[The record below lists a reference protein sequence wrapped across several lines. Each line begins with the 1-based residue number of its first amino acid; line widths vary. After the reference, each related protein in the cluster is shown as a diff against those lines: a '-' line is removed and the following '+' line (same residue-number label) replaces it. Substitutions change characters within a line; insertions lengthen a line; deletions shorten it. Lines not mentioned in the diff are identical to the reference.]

1 MIVLDTNVLSEL
13 MRAVPNANLLR
24 WADAC
29 ELSDIATTSVTQAEI
44 LYGISIMDDGRRKDS
59 LIKAARGLFEED
71 FAGRI
76 LPFDAIAA
84 AHFADIAS
92 MRRRIG
98 RPISQADA
106 QIAAIVRSHGAR
118 LATRNLV
125 DFTDCGIEL
134 LNPF

>member
-1 MIVLDTNVLSEL
+1 
-13 MRAVPNANLLR
+13 
-24 WADAC
+24 
-29 ELSDIATTSVTQAEI
+29 
-44 LYGISIMDDGRRKDS
+44 MDDGRRKD
-59 LIKAARGLFEED
+59 LLFKAARGLFEED

-92 MRRRIG
+92 MRRRTG

-118 LATRNLV
+118 LATRNV
-125 DFTDCGIEL
+125 GDFRDCGIEL